1 MRPLLRA
8 GLATGLLSATLLTAP
23 TAQAAGETCHGQP
36 ATIVG
41 SYLQRDLVGT
51 PGADVVVTNGAVQLD
66 TRGGDDLVCV
76 TESAGRYPELDLVT
90 GPGDDVVDASTS
102 RGPMAAT
109 LGAGS
114 DTYTGSAR
122 GGDWVV
128 AGEAG
133 VDTEPDTIHTGA
145 GELVDAVVSGSKGA
159 PNGDVIVVEQAGSTV
174 YWSGPMTADARLD
187 ATAGP
192 GSTLVP
198 DLGTGHAV
206 VDATAGTLTKDGF
219 VALRWTGFDDFGFSG
234 QQAPRAFRFD
244 GSDRDESIYISF
256 SDPGRQR
263 FFLGGG
269 DDTLLSP
276 DGGGGSK
283 SWYVGG
289 DGDDHVDLWAGRRL
303 SLDMASGKMRMRQG
317 GKTVKGRFVEF
328 ETSRLGAKELQ
339 LRGTKKADEIRFY
352 ACQATVRG
360 RAGKDDIASARTG
373 EDGYLLDC
381 DARKSRI
388 RIYGDGGRDT
398 LGGSRGRDLL
408 VGGKGRD
415 TVTGKANRDRCSGEK
430 LKSCEIKLR

>member
-1 MRPLLRA
+1 MRPLLPA
-8 GLATGLLSATLLTAP
+8 GLATGVLAATLLTAP

-51 PGADVVVTNGAVQLD
+51 PGADVVVTNGATQID

-76 TESAGRYPELDLVT
+76 TESAGRFPELDLVT
-90 GPGDDVVDASTS
+90 GAGDDVVDASAS

-128 AGEAG
+128 AGDAG
-133 VDTEPDTIHTGA
+133 VDTEPDTIRTGA
-145 GELVDAVVSGSKGA
+145 GELVDSVVSGSPGV
-159 PNGDVIVVEQAGSTV
+159 PNGDVVVVEAGGTV
-174 YWSGPMTADARLD
+174 YWSGPMTEGARLD
-187 ATAGP
+187 ATAAP

-206 VDATAGTLTKDGF
+206 VDATAGTLTTDGF
-219 VALRWTGFDDFGFSG
+219 VTLRWTGFDNFSFAG
-234 QQAPRAFRFD
+234 TEAPRAFRFD
-244 GSDRDESIYISF
+244 GSDRAESIYTSF

-276 DGGGGSK
+276 DGAGGSK

-289 DGDDHVDLWAGRRL
+289 DGNDHVDLWAGPRL

-328 ETSRLGAKELQ
+328 ETSRLGAKKLQ

-381 DARKSRI
+381 DSRKSQI
-388 RIYGDGGRDT
+388 KVYGDGGRDT
-398 LGGSRGRDLL
+398 IRGSRGRDLL
-408 VGGKGRD
+408 VGGPGRD
-415 TVTGKANRDRCSGEK
+415 TINGNANRDRCSGEK